1 MESLSRRNALRTVA
15 AAGLATVGAP
25 VIGGAALTPAS
36 AGRKV
41 FLGTPHVSALHG
53 LPTSMSYT
61 LATGVPHFG
70 MSAPVDQW
78 DRALASVGA
87 GVTSRR
93 IFADLGLGANNQL
106 SLVASAHRAGLL
118 PVISYKVGGDVEGAI
133 AGKFDAVAA
142 EAAAHL
148 ASFDKPTAVTFWHEP
163 HGNMTPAQYVAASR
177 RILPAFKIGHLKV
190 GPLLN
195 GWLLDA
201 QVGVFESYTSAEL
214 FALWD
219 WFGLDTY
226 ESGTITNPGPAKPA
240 TRIRA
245 ARSFLDARGINLP
258 LGIGE
263 YNGYSAQSIFD
274 VSAAL
279 LNTRDVWF
287 GCLWNASG
295 GKGHALEGERLY
307 AYSRSLSLANNER
320 RIAVREARRAA
331 RRAARQS

>member
-41 FLGTPHVSALHG
+41 FVGTPHVSALHG

-133 AGKFDAVAA
+133 CGEFGAVAA
-142 EAAAHL
+142 
-148 ASFDKPTAVTFWHEP
+148 
-163 HGNMTPAQYVAASR
+163 
-177 RILPAFKIGHLKV
+177 
-190 GPLLN
+190 
-195 GWLLDA
+195 
-201 QVGVFESYTSAEL
+201 
-214 FALWD
+214 
-219 WFGLDTY
+219 
-226 ESGTITNPGPAKPA
+226 
-240 TRIRA
+240 
-245 ARSFLDARGINLP
+245 
-258 LGIGE
+258 
-263 YNGYSAQSIFD
+263 
-274 VSAAL
+274 
-279 LNTRDVWF
+279 
-287 GCLWNASG
+287 
-295 GKGHALEGERLY
+295 
-307 AYSRSLSLANNER
+307 
-320 RIAVREARRAA
+320 
-331 RRAARQS
+331 